1 MTKITN
7 YQRYQRQLLLNE
19 LGQSGQDKLQHAKVL
34 VVGAGGLG
42 CPALQ
47 YLAAAGIGDIGIVD
61 ADLIDLTNLHRQI
74 LYTMHDIGQPKASIA
89 ARKLQDLN
97 PDIQITPY
105 DLFLTNQN
113 ALGVVG
119 EYDIVIDGSDNF
131 ATRYLLNDACVLLGK
146 PLVYGAVMRFEGQVG
161 VFNLASKDVKQA
173 TNYRDLFPTPPNN
186 SSVFSCNEVGVLGVL
201 PGIIGTLQATEA
213 IKIVTGIGTPLCNT
227 ILTYN
232 ALQNSFY
239 EIEISARLS
248 TIKDIP
254 IDKAAFELYDYQ
266 GFCNAQEDVAEISP
280 EAFNILLQ
288 NIGEVS
294 IIDVR
299 EQHELPIIDQFP
311 CSKIPF
317 SMFESNLSSIS
328 EQKTIIVFCQTG
340 VRSISAARLLQRK
353 YASASIYSLSG
364 GVVNWLMNGKP
375 V

>member
-1 MTKITN
+1 MTKIIN
-7 YQRYQRQLLLNE
+7 YQRYQRQLLLKE
-19 LGQSGQDKLQHAKVL
+19 LGQAGQDKLQQAKVL

-74 LYTMHDIGQPKASIA
+74 LYTMHDIGQPKATTA

-97 PDIQITPY
+97 PDIQITPF

-113 ALGVVG
+113 ALEIVA

-131 ATRYLLNDACVLLGK
+131 TTRYLLNDACVMLGK

-173 TNYRDLFPTPPNN
+173 TNYRDLFPAPPNN
-186 SSVFSCNEVGVLGVL
+186 SSAFSCNEVGVLGVL
-201 PGIIGTLQATEA
+201 PGIIGMLQATEA

-239 EIEISARLS
+239 EFEISARLS
-248 TIKDIP
+248 TITDIP
-254 IDKAAFELYDYQ
+254 IDKTAFELYDYQ

-375 V
+375 I

>member
-1 MTKITN
+1 MTKIPD

-34 VVGAGGLG
+34 VIGAGGLG

-74 LYTMHDIGQPKASIA
+74 LYTMQDIGQPKATTA

-97 PDIQITPY
+97 PDIQITPF

-113 ALGVVG
+113 ALEIVA

-131 ATRYLLNDACVLLGK
+131 TTRYLLNDACVMLGK

-161 VFNLASKDVKQA
+161 VFNLASKDVKHA
-173 TNYRDLFPTPPNN
+173 TNYRDLFPAPPNN
-186 SSVFSCNEVGVLGVL
+186 SSAFSCNEVGVLGVL
-201 PGIIGTLQATEA
+201 PGIIGMLQATEA

-239 EIEISARLS
+239 EFEISARLS
-248 TIKDIP
+248 TITDIP
-254 IDKAAFELYDYQ
+254 IDKTAFELYDYQ

-375 V
+375 I

>member
-1 MTKITN
+1 MTKIPN

-34 VVGAGGLG
+34 VIGAGGLG

-74 LYTMHDIGQPKASIA
+74 LYTMQDIGQPKATTA

-97 PDIQITPY
+97 PDIQITPF

-113 ALGVVG
+113 ALEIVA

-131 ATRYLLNDACVLLGK
+131 TTRYLLNDACVMLGK

-173 TNYRDLFPTPPNN
+173 TNYRDLFPAPPNN
-186 SSVFSCNEVGVLGVL
+186 SSAFSCNEVGVLGVL
-201 PGIIGTLQATEA
+201 PGIIGMLQATEA

-239 EIEISARLS
+239 EFEISARLS
-248 TIKDIP
+248 TITDIP
-254 IDKAAFELYDYQ
+254 IDKTAFELYDYQ

-375 V
+375 I